1 MNEVLGEQMD
11 YADLNEKMTEF
22 EINDEKIFVLLSKV

>member
-11 YADLNEKMTEF
+11 YVVFNEKMTEF